1 MLIVNNTCN
10 LCFDMTVHLAAHL
23 QDRSVAAGGK
33 IRIHRARSVPEK
45 QQSGPK
51 SHRLLNLGT

>member
-33 IRIHRARSVPEK
+33 IRIHCARSVPEK

-51 SHRLLNLGT
+51 SHRLL